1 MIVTSI
7 STDIDRY
14 YNLDKRTVV
23 KNILDPLTQKI
34 SVEYVQYFY
43 TKTGEVQ
50 PTKSVGLNIDKY
62 A

>member
-23 KNILDPLTQKI
+23 KNILDPLTQKV